1 MATCVSEIEFSGKTL
16 TVSQESDAGLKHLT
30 AELPAVLSADL
41 RLAEP
46 RYVTL
51 PSMMKAR
58 KKPIE
63 TVDAATLGIDLTRKT
78 RICNVTESDRE
89 RASEK
94 LDSVDELLFKL
105 IHEKKAIKEKA
116 K

>member
-1 MATCVSEIEFSGKTL
+1 
-16 TVSQESDAGLKHLT
+16 
-30 AELPAVLSADL
+30 
-41 RLAEP
+41 
-46 RYVTL
+46 
-51 PSMMKAR
+51 MKAR

-78 RICNVTESDRE
+78 MICNVTESDRE